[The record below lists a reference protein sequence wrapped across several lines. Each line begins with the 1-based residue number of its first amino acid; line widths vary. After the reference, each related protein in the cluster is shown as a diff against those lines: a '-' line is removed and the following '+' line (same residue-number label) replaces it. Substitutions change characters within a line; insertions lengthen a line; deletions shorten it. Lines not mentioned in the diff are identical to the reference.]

1 MEATC
6 MCGTSFAGSTEIVEA
21 ALGRHQRRC
30 AKAIPFIESPS
41 IWDGP
46 DDGSPEA
53 FERWSQL
60 VDMRLAR
67 SPDREQAERARAALV
82 AAGRED
88 LLPK

>member
-6 MCGTSFAGSTEIVEA
+6 VCGTRFAGETTVVEG
-21 ALGRHQRRC
+21 ALGRHQARC
-30 AKAIPFIESPS
+30 QKAIPFITRSRS

-53 FERWSQL
+53 FERWSML

-67 SPDREQAERARAALV
+67 GHGESAEKARQDLI